1 MIYLRLFS
9 IFFKVG
15 LFGFGG
21 GYAMLSL
28 IQNEIVE
35 QNQWIT
41 TQEFAD
47 MVAISQM
54 TPGPISINLATY
66 VGFTIGGIFGAVVC
80 TLSLCLPAIILMFII
95 IRILHKYKD
104 NFYVSSVLRWLKP
117 AVAGLIFTSALLL
130 MNAFNFCD
138 FGLGKDNISL
148 LICAFCFVAIYFF
161 KANPIVMILCSGAV
175 GWLVY
180 F

>member
-66 VGFTIGGIFGAVVC
+66 VGYSTGGIWGAIVS
-80 TLSLCLPAIILMFII
+80 TLSLCLPAVMLMLVI
-95 IRILHKYKD
+95 IRVLHKYKD
-104 NFYVSSVLRWLKP
+104 SYYVSCVLRWLKP
-117 AVAGLIFTSALLL
+117 AVAGLIFTAALL
-130 MNAFNFCD
+130 MINTFNFCD
-138 FGLGKDNISL
+138 FGLNKGNVSL